1 MITTYADIMKAISNP
16 GSTPAANNFAI
27 DCSAAMP
34 NRIMAMLGGITM
46 SIEPDELSRP
56 EANRTL

>member
-1 MITTYADIMKAISNP
+1 MKAISNP
-16 GSTPAANNFAI
+16 GSTPAANNLAI

-46 SIEPDELSRP
+46 SIEPDELSSP